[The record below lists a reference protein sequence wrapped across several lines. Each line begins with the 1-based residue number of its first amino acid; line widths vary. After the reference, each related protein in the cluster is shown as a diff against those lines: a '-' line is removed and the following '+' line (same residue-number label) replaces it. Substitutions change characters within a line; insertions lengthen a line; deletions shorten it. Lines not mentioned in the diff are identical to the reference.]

1 MKKKRN
7 ENVWRSG
14 LFCIYLTVYSNMMD
28 MVYLVHFYWNVV
40 FTTTWKS
47 FPTCPLR
54 HKRTISSLSSWL
66 WWTWVFVCFVFMGFL
81 IRNNHIS
88 IVLFVV
94 RFKERNNKK
103 ESLMGSS
110 SSSRLRHFT
119 ACVPVAFLVK
129 RWSMDHNQC
138 FLSLP
143 IHWFVI
149 GVQSGL
155 IVCFCLCVF
164 FLVFSTPISL
174 INPCL
179 LQRIV
184 NTSLFRSTWL
194 DSWFIINSSG

>member
-7 ENVWRSG
+7 ENVWRSKIVLHLFDRLLKHDG
-14 LFCIYLTVYSNMMD
+14 HGLPCPFLLKCCFHNNMKVVPYVPIKTQTYHQFSVFLIMMNLGFCLFC
-28 MVYLVHFYWNVV
+28 VH
-40 FTTTWKS
+40 
-47 FPTCPLR
+47 
-54 HKRTISSLSSWL
+54 
-66 WWTWVFVCFVFMGFL
+66 GFL